1 MTKYCP
7 DCGKEVPD
15 EAHFCADCGHDF
27 FNKESSGRSASDS
40 IFSNGKIFLFLI
52 AAVVIVGV
60 IVIVSSGF
68 GGSGGGTDVSDGA
81 EHAVDLTI
89 TEVSGWDSDSSS
101 KKSYTLYTEAIFN
114 RVPSDMKG
122 YNVKTTYVDE
132 NGTDIGYEIE
142 TLDNIYYDTDYS
154 ISFGYYTTYKMPNP
168 DYVTVEIIKDG
179 KTVDNFTSKIDQS
192 KIDFLN

>member
-15 EAHFCADCGHDF
+15 DAHFCVDCGHDF
-27 FNKESSGRSASDS
+27 FHKGSAGSSGSDS
-40 IFSNGKIFLFLI
+40 IFSNGKIFLVLI
-52 AAVVIVGV
+52 ALVVIVGAF
-60 IVIVSSGF
+60 VIVSSGF
-68 GGSGGGTDVSDGA
+68 GGGDSGSDTTV

-89 TEVSGWDSDSSS
+89 AGVSGWDSTSSS

-114 RVPSDMKG
+114 KVPSDMKG

-154 ISFGYYTTYKMPNP
+154 ISFGYYTTYKKPNP
-168 DYVTVEIIKDG
+168 DFVTVEVIKDG
-179 KTVDNFTSKIDQS
+179 KTVDNFTSRIDQS
-192 KIDFLN
+192 KIDYLN